1 MQFLKK
7 TMENMRKH
15 RDMKLVTTERRRNF
29 LMLTPKL
36 FKKKSINNRN
46 EKGTDTYE
54 TQDYLGLSILELRKI
69 LMREFWYDF
78 VKPKYSEKTKFC
90 CTDTDVLLYT

>member
-1 MQFLKK
+1 MQILKK

-54 TQDYLGLSILELRKI
+54 T
-69 LMREFWYDF
+69 
-78 VKPKYSEKTKFC
+78 
-90 CTDTDVLLYT
+90 